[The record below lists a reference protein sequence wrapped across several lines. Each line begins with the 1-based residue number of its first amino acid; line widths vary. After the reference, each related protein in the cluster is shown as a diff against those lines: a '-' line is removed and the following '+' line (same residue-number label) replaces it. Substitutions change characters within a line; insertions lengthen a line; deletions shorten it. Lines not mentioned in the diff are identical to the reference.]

1 MKKLLVAMGMGA
13 LVIALAIPVLG
24 YGPRGGGRGHM
35 GWGGGPDHCWGRDG
49 GSSNLT
55 DEQRKQLDGAHQKF
69 YDGTAQLR
77 NDLWSKGGELQ
88 ILMNTTDPDP
98 AKAAALQKEISDL
111 AGKMA
116 EARLE
121 FQLEAKKIAPGGIN
135 GRGYGKSR
143 GGYGRGMR
151 DSGPGAMRGYGS
163 GPGYG
168 PRGGYGPGACR
179 R

>member
-1 MKKLLVAMGMGA
+1 MKKLLVAMGIGA

-35 GWGGGPDHCWGRDG
+35 GWGGGPDSCWGRDG

-55 DEQRKQLDGAHQKF
+55 DDQRKQLDGAHQKF
-69 YDGTAQLR
+69 YDETAQLR
-77 NDLWSKGGELQ
+77 NDLWAKGGELQ
-88 ILMNTTDPDP
+88 VLMNTSDPDP
-98 AKAAALQKEISDL
+98 AKAVALQKEISDL

-116 EARLE
+116 EARLG
-121 FQLEAKKIAPGGIN
+121 FQLDAKKIAPEGIYGG
-135 GRGYGKSR
+135 GYGKNR
-143 GGYGRGMR
+143 GGYGRGMK
-151 DSGPGAMRGYGS
+151 DSGPGAMRGYGP

-168 PRGGYGPGACR
+168 SRGGYGPGACR